1 MRFEQD
7 TACRGTHCAS
17 TPQPSALQQRSR
29 PEEVVVEEEE
39 DSSAKDV
46 DSQRRRLVDIE
57 LEANVVEGAN
67 TGPRAEAGGP
77 GMAYPASATTA
88 LNTHQHSPFASSIA
102 GGTPPASNPN
112 GHIGGPLPAPAA
124 PRPTDFSVSSL
135 LTAAN
140 THPPGILGGS
150 SSQSS
155 ASPPPGGPGSPAA
168 APETPPPP
176 LPTSGGQRDL
186 SSHSAVAAASYFS
199 AAALA
204 AAGFYNPA
212 AHLPPTSSP
221 GPTVAAAAH
230 HLQSKGILSGHHHP
244 HLNPH
249 GITPPGLG
257 LGPHTPEE
265 VLAAAAAAL
274 HHHHQGPGGPTM
286 RPLRPPLPP
295 GMLHSSPHPLA
306 THHPLTAP
314 HHPLVPPHHP
324 EEDGVVDDPKVTLEG
339 KELWEKF
346 HKLGTEMV
354 ITKSGRQMFPQMK
367 FRVSGLDAKAKY
379 ILLLDIVAADDYRY
393 KFHNSRWMVA
403 GKADPEMPKRMYIHP
418 DSPSSGEQWMQ
429 KVVSFHKLKLT
440 NNISDKHGFTILNS
454 MHKYQP
460 RFHLVRANDILKLPY
475 STFRSYVF
483 KETEFIA
490 VTAYQNEKITQLK
503 IDNNPFAKGFRDTGA
518 GKREKKR
525 QALLTVSG
533 GGSRLTAGGPA
544 SPDKRRS
551 SNSATDLLD
560 DDDKLLDVVG
570 PDTPHPAHHHRERE
584 HSRERDDRTSERGE
598 GSESSGSESGGGGGG
613 PGPTGS
619 EGPRPDVSVGP
630 PLHPPLLPY
639 LYPPVPGLY
648 PGPGH
653 LIPPSPLGLHGGVT
667 PGMLFNAQLALA
679 AQHPLFAHYPHPLTS
694 PLHQLKGHRFAPYT
708 LPAPSHGSAFETVT
722 PGSRTLSP
730 RSPPP
735 RPPTDSPTPT
745 GGGGGGG
752 GALTSTTPSSA
763 GELKSIENMVNG
775 LQEKR
780 RRSPSL
786 TPGHRGDDAGG
797 GSP

>member
-29 PEEVVVEEEE
+29 LEEVVEEEV
-39 DSSAKDV
+39 DSSTKDIEG
-46 DSQRRRLVDIE
+46 QGRRRE
-57 LEANVVEGAN
+57 LETNVVEGAN

-77 GMAYPASATTA
+77 GMAYPASATA
-88 LNTHQHSPFASSIA
+88 LNQHSPFATSIA
-102 GGTPPASNPN
+102 GTPSSNPN
-112 GHIGGPLPAPAA
+112 GHISGGHLPAPAA

-135 LTAAN
+135 LTAAS
-140 THPPGILGGS
+140 THPPILGGS
-150 SSQSS
+150 SSQGS

-168 APETPPPP
+168 APETPPP
-176 LPTSGGQRDL
+176 LPSQREL
-186 SSHSAVAAASYFS
+186 SHPSSAVAAASYFS

-212 AHLPPTSSP
+212 AHLPATSSP
-221 GPTVAAAAH
+221 GPTAH
-230 HLQSKGILSGHHHP
+230 HLQGKGILSSAHHHP

-265 VLAAAAAAL
+265 AAVLAAAAAAL
-274 HHHHQGPGGPTM
+274 HHHHQGGPGGPAM

-295 GMLHSSPHPLA
+295 GMLHASPHPLA
-306 THHPLTAP
+306 PHHPLAGP

-440 NNISDKHGFTILNS
+440 NNISDKHGFVSTTILNS

-518 GKREKKR
+518 GKREKK

-533 GGSRLTAGGPA
+533 GGSRLTTGGPA
-544 SPDKRRS
+544 SPEKRRS
-551 SNSATDLLD
+551 SNSVNDLLD
-560 DDDKLLDVVG
+560 DEDKLLDVVG
-570 PDTPHPAHHHRERE
+570 PDTPHPAHHQRERE
-584 HSRERDDRTSERGE
+584 HSREREDRTSERGE
-598 GSESSGSESGGGGGG
+598 GSESSGSESGGG

-648 PGPGH
+648 PGPGP
-653 LIPPSPLGLHGGVT
+653 LIPPSPLGIHGGVT

-679 AQHPLFAHYPHPLTS
+679 ASQHPALFAHYPHPLAS

-735 RPPTDSPTPT
+735 RPPTGSPTPT
-745 GGGGGGG
+745 AG
-752 GALTSTTPSSA
+752 LTSSSSSA

-786 TPGHRGDDAGG
+786 TPGHRADGDAGG

>member
-46 DSQRRRLVDIE
+46 DGQRRRLGIE

-77 GMAYPASATTA
+77 GMA
-88 LNTHQHSPFASSIA
+88 
-102 GGTPPASNPN
+102 
-112 GHIGGPLPAPAA
+112 
-124 PRPTDFSVSSL
+124 
-135 LTAAN
+135 
-140 THPPGILGGS
+140 
-150 SSQSS
+150 
-155 ASPPPGGPGSPAA
+155 
-168 APETPPPP
+168 
-176 LPTSGGQRDL
+176 
-186 SSHSAVAAASYFS
+186 
-199 AAALA
+199 
-204 AAGFYNPA
+204 
-212 AHLPPTSSP
+212 SP
-221 GPTVAAAAH
+221 GPTAAAAH
-230 HLQSKGILSGHHHP
+230 HLQAKGILASAHHHP

-295 GMLHSSPHPLA
+295 GMLHTSPHPLA

-379 ILLLDIVAADDYRY
+379 ILLLDIVAADDYRYKFHNRRMFPAYKVRVFGLDKQASYILLMDIVASDECRY

-551 SNSATDLLD
+551 SNSATDLMD
-560 DDDKLLDVVG
+560 DEDKLLDVVG

-598 GSESSGSESGGGGGG
+598 GSESSGSESGGG

-648 PGPGH
+648 PGPGP
-653 LIPPSPLGLHGGVT
+653 LIPPTPLGLHGGVT

-679 AQHPLFAHYPHPLTS
+679 AQHPLFAHYPHPLAS

-745 GGGGGGG
+745 GGG
-752 GALTSTTPSSA
+752 ALISTTPSSA

>member
-29 PEEVVVEEEE
+29 IEEVVEEEV
-39 DSSAKDV
+39 DSSLKDIDV
-46 DSQRRRLVDIE
+46 GQRRRRE

-77 GMAYPASATTA
+77 GMAYPASATA
-88 LNTHQHSPFASSIA
+88 LNQHSAFAATSIA
-102 GGTPPASNPN
+102 GTPPANPN
-112 GHIGGPLPAPAA
+112 GHITGGHLPAPAA

-135 LTAAN
+135 LTAAT
-140 THPPGILGGS
+140 THPPILGGS
-150 SSQSS
+150 SSQGS

-168 APETPPPP
+168 APETPPP
-176 LPTSGGQRDL
+176 LPSQREL
-186 SSHSAVAAASYFS
+186 SHPSSAVAAASYFS

-212 AHLPPTSSP
+212 AHLPATSSP
-221 GPTVAAAAH
+221 GPTAH
-230 HLQSKGILSGHHHP
+230 HLQGKGILSGTHHHP

-265 VLAAAAAAL
+265 AAVLAAAAAAL
-274 HHHHQGPGGPTM
+274 HHHHQGGPGGPAM

-295 GMLHSSPHPLA
+295 GMLHTSPHPLA
-306 THHPLTAP
+306 PHHPLAGP

-440 NNISDKHGFTILNS
+440 NNISDKHGFVSTTILNS

-518 GKREKKR
+518 GKREKK

-533 GGSRLTAGGPA
+533 GGSRLTTGGPA
-544 SPDKRRS
+544 SPEKRRS
-551 SNSATDLLD
+551 SNSVNDLLD
-560 DDDKLLDVVG
+560 DEDKLLDVVG
-570 PDTPHPAHHHRERE
+570 PDTPHPAHHQRERE
-584 HSRERDDRTSERGE
+584 HSREREDRTSERGE
-598 GSESSGSESGGGGGG
+598 GSESSGSESGGGA
-613 PGPTGS
+613 GPTGS

-648 PGPGH
+648 PGPGP
-653 LIPPSPLGLHGGVT
+653 LIPPSPLGMHGGVT

-679 AQHPLFAHYPHPLTS
+679 ASQHPALFAHYPHPLAS

-735 RPPTDSPTPT
+735 RPPTGSPTPT
-745 GGGGGGG
+745 PAGLASGG
-752 GALTSTTPSSA
+752 SSA

-786 TPGHRGDDAGG
+786 TPGGHRGDADAGG